1 MEKIKKKYIIELT
14 EFAKQKNDINR
25 LWNISE
31 NTAELLYLLVLMKN
45 PKQILEIG
53 TSNGYSTFWLSLAA
67 EKCNSRVTSIEIDES
82 RFNLAKENLKNRHNI
97 ELINQ
102 KAENAIPN
110 LTDKFDFVFIDAG
123 KINYI
128 DYIKLLKSKLNDRA
142 VIIADNITSHSH
154 TVEEYLNY
162 VKSSV
167 NYSSITLPI
176 DAGLEIT
183 IYNKTGDNDA

>member
-1 MEKIKKKYIIELT
+1 MESIKKKFESELA
-14 EFAKQKNDINR
+14 EFAKQKNAIRR

-31 NTAELLYLLVLMKN
+31 NTAELLYMLVLMKN

-67 EKCNSRVTSIEIDES
+67 DKCDSSVTSIEIDAS
-82 RFNLAKENLKNRHNI
+82 RFNLAIENLKNRHNI

-102 KAENAIPN
+102 KAEHAIPN

-128 DYIKLLKSKLNDRA
+128 DYIKLLQNKLSNRA
-142 VIIADNITSHSH
+142 VIIADNVTSHSH
-154 TVEEYLNY
+154 TVEEYLSY

-167 NYSSITLPI
+167 NFSSMTLPFE
-176 DAGLEIT
+176 AGLEIT
-183 IYNKTGDNDA
+183 IYNDTGDNDA